1 MKKLIV
7 IAGVALL
14 VAGIALAA
22 YSTVE
27 TRTEENIIETWNIWP
42 PTLNPPSE
50 SLNRTFWG
58 RYMYAGSWFELDVSS
73 SHPLRLTVSVLEY
86 DLTPW
91 MTTIYNDVGTSFTGN
106 VTTVGGGTYQI
117 DIINEGP
124 NAVDLWGNVKAM
136 EEETEDYQF
145 YPYATPGTITAL
157 IGVAALFAGIYIKP
171 KPSRVKPKP
180 SKGK

>member
-1 MKKLIV
+1 MKGETRIKKVIV
-7 IAGVALL
+7 IMGTILL
-14 VAGIALAA
+14 IAGIALAA

-27 TRTEENIIETWNIWP
+27 TRTEENVVETWNIWP

-58 RYMYAGSWFELDVSS
+58 RYMYGDMWFEFDVSS
-73 SHPLRLTVSVLEY
+73 SHPLRLTVSILEY
-86 DLTPW
+86 SPTPW
-91 MTTIYNDVGTSFTGN
+91 MTTIFNEVGTSFTGN

-124 NAVDLWGNVKAM
+124 NAVDLWGNVKVM
-136 EEETEDYQF
+136 QEETKDHQL

-157 IGVAALFAGIYIKP
+157 IGAAVLFAGIYIKP
-171 KPSRVKPKP
+171 KPS
-180 SKGK
+180 KGK